1 MAGIVAAITGAV
13 LASGPELRGE
23 QHVKQ
28 RAIWYAL
35 AAAVGFG
42 ITMLA
47 IARGSASSSM
57 FTMVGM
63 RSASVAAFGIAAIVL
78 RSVQGVRPRDLPK
91 LALLGLGDVTANALL
106 GFATT
111 MGLLSI
117 TAVLSALYPVVTV
130 GLAAVIL
137 HERMKPVQIAGVVLA
152 FVGVGLIAGGWMVSL
167 APVELVETR
176 VARGFDTLNQQTPTG
191 FDTVNH
197 NRWSSSSRPRSA
209 GVSTRQ
215 PDGPSAAEHRSVEFL
230 LHGLLASTTL
240 RGPRNRTSSARKM
253 TMPAVT
259 VPSRSV
265 NDCPDQQAR
274 GAVLLHD
281 VVVADHAEVLPM
293 MVCRWR
299 VPGSPWPA

>member
-1 MAGIVAAITGAV
+1 MIGPLLALGSALTWGVADFSGGMLSRRLPSAAVVGVSQACSLVALLVLLPFMPAPTSSGWIGWAIVAGLAGSGALVCFYRALAFGTVGVVSPISALAVSIPVIAGFAAGEQPRTLQVAGIVAAITGAV

-28 RAIWYAL
+28 QAIWYAL

-47 IARGSASSSM
+47 IARGSASSPM

-63 RSASVAAFGIAAIVL
+63 RSASVAAFGVAAIVL
-78 RSVQGVRPRDLPK
+78 RSVGGVRPGDLPK
-91 LALLGLGDVTANALL
+91 LALRGLGDVTANALL

-152 FVGVGLIAGGWMVSL
+152 FVGVGLIAGG
-167 APVELVETR
+167 
-176 VARGFDTLNQQTPTG
+176 
-191 FDTVNH
+191 
-197 NRWSSSSRPRSA
+197 
-209 GVSTRQ
+209 
-215 PDGPSAAEHRSVEFL
+215 
-230 LHGLLASTTL
+230 
-240 RGPRNRTSSARKM
+240 
-253 TMPAVT
+253 
-259 VPSRSV
+259 
-265 NDCPDQQAR
+265 
-274 GAVLLHD
+274 
-281 VVVADHAEVLPM
+281 
-293 MVCRWR
+293 
-299 VPGSPWPA
+299 

>member
-1 MAGIVAAITGAV
+1 MIGPLLALGSALTWGVADFSGGMLSRRLPSAAVVGVSQACSLVALLALLPFMPAPTSSGWIGWAIVAGLAGSGALVCFYRALAFGTVGVVSPISALAVSIPVIAGFAAGEQPRTLQVAGIVAAITGAV

-28 RAIWYAL
+28 QAIWYAL

-47 IARGSASSSM
+47 IARGSASSPM

-63 RSASVAAFGIAAIVL
+63 RSASVAAFGVAAIVL
-78 RSVQGVRPRDLPK
+78 RSVGGVRPGDLPK

-152 FVGVGLIAGGWMVSL
+152 FVGVGMIAGG
-167 APVELVETR
+167 
-176 VARGFDTLNQQTPTG
+176 
-191 FDTVNH
+191 
-197 NRWSSSSRPRSA
+197 
-209 GVSTRQ
+209 
-215 PDGPSAAEHRSVEFL
+215 
-230 LHGLLASTTL
+230 
-240 RGPRNRTSSARKM
+240 
-253 TMPAVT
+253 
-259 VPSRSV
+259 
-265 NDCPDQQAR
+265 
-274 GAVLLHD
+274 
-281 VVVADHAEVLPM
+281 
-293 MVCRWR
+293 
-299 VPGSPWPA
+299 

>member
-1 MAGIVAAITGAV
+1 MIGPLLALGSALTWGVADFSGGMLSRRLPSAAVVGVSQACSLVALLALLPFMPAPTSSGWIGWAIVAGLAGSGALVCFYRALAFGTVGVVSPISALAVSIPVIAGFAAGEQPRTLQVAGIVAAITGAV

-28 RAIWYAL
+28 QAIWYAL

-47 IARGSASSSM
+47 IARGSASSPM

-63 RSASVAAFGIAAIVL
+63 RSASVAAFGVAAIVL
-78 RSVQGVRPRDLPK
+78 RSVGGVRPGDLPK

-152 FVGVGLIAGGWMVSL
+152 FVGVGLIAGG
-167 APVELVETR
+167 
-176 VARGFDTLNQQTPTG
+176 
-191 FDTVNH
+191 
-197 NRWSSSSRPRSA
+197 
-209 GVSTRQ
+209 
-215 PDGPSAAEHRSVEFL
+215 
-230 LHGLLASTTL
+230 
-240 RGPRNRTSSARKM
+240 
-253 TMPAVT
+253 
-259 VPSRSV
+259 
-265 NDCPDQQAR
+265 
-274 GAVLLHD
+274 
-281 VVVADHAEVLPM
+281 
-293 MVCRWR
+293 
-299 VPGSPWPA
+299 

>member
-1 MAGIVAAITGAV
+1 MIGPLLALGSALTWGVADFSGGMLSRRLPSAAVVGVSQACSLVALLVLLPFMPAPTSSGWIGWAIVAGLAGSGALVCFYRALAFGTVGVVSPISALAVSIPVIAGFAAGEQPRTLQVAGIVAAITGAV

-28 RAIWYAL
+28 QAIWYAL

-47 IARGSASSSM
+47 IARGSASSPM
-57 FTMVGM
+57 FTMVSM
-63 RSASVAAFGIAAIVL
+63 RSASVAAFGVAAIVL
-78 RSVQGVRPRDLPK
+78 RSVGGVRPGDLPK

-152 FVGVGLIAGGWMVSL
+152 FVGVGLIAGG
-167 APVELVETR
+167 
-176 VARGFDTLNQQTPTG
+176 
-191 FDTVNH
+191 
-197 NRWSSSSRPRSA
+197 
-209 GVSTRQ
+209 
-215 PDGPSAAEHRSVEFL
+215 
-230 LHGLLASTTL
+230 
-240 RGPRNRTSSARKM
+240 
-253 TMPAVT
+253 
-259 VPSRSV
+259 
-265 NDCPDQQAR
+265 
-274 GAVLLHD
+274 
-281 VVVADHAEVLPM
+281 
-293 MVCRWR
+293 
-299 VPGSPWPA
+299 

>member
-1 MAGIVAAITGAV
+1 MIGPLLALGSALTWGVADFSGGMLSRRLPSAAVVGVSQACSLVALLVLLPFMPAPTSSGWIGWAIVAGLAGSGALVCFYRALAFGTVGVVSPISAVAVSIPVIAGFAAGEQPRTLQVAGIVAAITGAV

-47 IARGSASSSM
+47 IARGSASSPM

-63 RSASVAAFGIAAIVL
+63 RSASVAAFGVAAIVL
-78 RSVQGVRPRDLPK
+78 RSVGGVRPGDLPK

-152 FVGVGLIAGGWMVSL
+152 FVGVGLIAGG
-167 APVELVETR
+167 
-176 VARGFDTLNQQTPTG
+176 
-191 FDTVNH
+191 
-197 NRWSSSSRPRSA
+197 
-209 GVSTRQ
+209 
-215 PDGPSAAEHRSVEFL
+215 
-230 LHGLLASTTL
+230 
-240 RGPRNRTSSARKM
+240 
-253 TMPAVT
+253 
-259 VPSRSV
+259 
-265 NDCPDQQAR
+265 
-274 GAVLLHD
+274 
-281 VVVADHAEVLPM
+281 
-293 MVCRWR
+293 
-299 VPGSPWPA
+299 

>member
-1 MAGIVAAITGAV
+1 MIGPLLALGSALTWGVADFSGGMLSRRLPSAAVVGVSQACSLVALLALLPFMPAPTSSGWIGWAIVAGLAGSGALVCFYRALAFGTVGVVSPISALAVSIPVIAGFAAGEQPRTLQVAGIVAAITGAV

-28 RAIWYAL
+28 QAIWYAL

-47 IARGSASSSM
+47 IARGSASSPM

-78 RSVQGVRPRDLPK
+78 RSVGGVRPRDLPK

-152 FVGVGLIAGGWMVSL
+152 FVGVGLIAGG
-167 APVELVETR
+167 
-176 VARGFDTLNQQTPTG
+176 
-191 FDTVNH
+191 
-197 NRWSSSSRPRSA
+197 
-209 GVSTRQ
+209 
-215 PDGPSAAEHRSVEFL
+215 
-230 LHGLLASTTL
+230 
-240 RGPRNRTSSARKM
+240 
-253 TMPAVT
+253 
-259 VPSRSV
+259 
-265 NDCPDQQAR
+265 
-274 GAVLLHD
+274 
-281 VVVADHAEVLPM
+281 
-293 MVCRWR
+293 
-299 VPGSPWPA
+299 

>member
-1 MAGIVAAITGAV
+1 MIGPLLALGSALTWGVADFSGGMLSRRLPSAAVVGVSQACSLVALLVLLPFVPAPTSSGWIGWAIVAGLAGSGALVCFYRALAFGTVGVVSPISALAVSIPVIAGFAAGEQPRTLQVAGIVAAITGAV

-28 RAIWYAL
+28 QAIWYAL

-47 IARGSASSSM
+47 IARGSASSPM

-78 RSVQGVRPRDLPK
+78 RSVGGVRPGDLPK

-152 FVGVGLIAGGWMVSL
+152 FVGVGLIAGG
-167 APVELVETR
+167 
-176 VARGFDTLNQQTPTG
+176 
-191 FDTVNH
+191 
-197 NRWSSSSRPRSA
+197 
-209 GVSTRQ
+209 
-215 PDGPSAAEHRSVEFL
+215 
-230 LHGLLASTTL
+230 
-240 RGPRNRTSSARKM
+240 
-253 TMPAVT
+253 
-259 VPSRSV
+259 
-265 NDCPDQQAR
+265 
-274 GAVLLHD
+274 
-281 VVVADHAEVLPM
+281 
-293 MVCRWR
+293 
-299 VPGSPWPA
+299 

>member
-1 MAGIVAAITGAV
+1 MIGPLLALGSALTWGVADFSGGMLSRRLPSAAVVGVSQACSLVALLALLPFMPAPTSSGWIGWAIVAGLAGSGALVCFYRALAFGTVGVVSPISALAVSIPVIAGFAAGEQPRTLQVAGIVAAITGAV

-47 IARGSASSSM
+47 IARGSASSPM

-63 RSASVAAFGIAAIVL
+63 RSASVAAFGVAAIVL
-78 RSVQGVRPRDLPK
+78 RSVGGVRPGDLPK

-152 FVGVGLIAGGWMVSL
+152 FVGVGLIAGG
-167 APVELVETR
+167 
-176 VARGFDTLNQQTPTG
+176 
-191 FDTVNH
+191 
-197 NRWSSSSRPRSA
+197 
-209 GVSTRQ
+209 
-215 PDGPSAAEHRSVEFL
+215 
-230 LHGLLASTTL
+230 
-240 RGPRNRTSSARKM
+240 
-253 TMPAVT
+253 
-259 VPSRSV
+259 
-265 NDCPDQQAR
+265 
-274 GAVLLHD
+274 
-281 VVVADHAEVLPM
+281 
-293 MVCRWR
+293 
-299 VPGSPWPA
+299 

>member
-1 MAGIVAAITGAV
+1 MIGPLLALGSALTWGVADFSGGMLSRRLPSAAVVGVSQACSLVALLVLLPFMPAPTSSGWIGWAIVAGLAGSGALVCFYRALAFGTVGVVSPISALAVSIPVIAGFAAGEQPRTLQVAGIIAAITGAV

-47 IARGSASSSM
+47 IARGSASSPM

-63 RSASVAAFGIAAIVL
+63 RSASVAAFGVAAIVL
-78 RSVQGVRPRDLPK
+78 RSVGGVRPGDLPK

-152 FVGVGLIAGGWMVSL
+152 FVGVGLIAGG
-167 APVELVETR
+167 
-176 VARGFDTLNQQTPTG
+176 
-191 FDTVNH
+191 
-197 NRWSSSSRPRSA
+197 
-209 GVSTRQ
+209 
-215 PDGPSAAEHRSVEFL
+215 
-230 LHGLLASTTL
+230 
-240 RGPRNRTSSARKM
+240 
-253 TMPAVT
+253 
-259 VPSRSV
+259 
-265 NDCPDQQAR
+265 
-274 GAVLLHD
+274 
-281 VVVADHAEVLPM
+281 
-293 MVCRWR
+293 
-299 VPGSPWPA
+299 

>member
-1 MAGIVAAITGAV
+1 MIGPLLALGSALTWGVADFSGGMLSRRLPSAAVVGVSQACSLVALLVLLPFMPAPTSSGWIGWAIVAGLAGSGALVCFYRALAFGTVGVVSPISALAVSIPVIAGFAAGEQPRTLQVAGIVAAITGAV

-47 IARGSASSSM
+47 IARGSASSPM

-78 RSVQGVRPRDLPK
+78 RSVGGVRPRDLPK

-152 FVGVGLIAGGWMVSL
+152 FVGVGLIAGG
-167 APVELVETR
+167 
-176 VARGFDTLNQQTPTG
+176 
-191 FDTVNH
+191 
-197 NRWSSSSRPRSA
+197 
-209 GVSTRQ
+209 
-215 PDGPSAAEHRSVEFL
+215 
-230 LHGLLASTTL
+230 
-240 RGPRNRTSSARKM
+240 
-253 TMPAVT
+253 
-259 VPSRSV
+259 
-265 NDCPDQQAR
+265 
-274 GAVLLHD
+274 
-281 VVVADHAEVLPM
+281 
-293 MVCRWR
+293 
-299 VPGSPWPA
+299 

>member
-1 MAGIVAAITGAV
+1 MIGPLLALGSALTWGVADFSGGMLSRRLPSAAVVGVSQACSLVALLVLLPFMPAPTSSGWIGWAIVAGLAGSGALVCFYRALAFGTVGVVSPISAVAVSIPVIAGFAAGEQPRTLQVAGIVAAITGAV

-28 RAIWYAL
+28 QAIWYAL

-47 IARGSASSSM
+47 IARGSASSPM

-63 RSASVAAFGIAAIVL
+63 RSASVAAFGVAAIVL
-78 RSVQGVRPRDLPK
+78 RSVGGVRPGDLPK

-152 FVGVGLIAGGWMVSL
+152 FVGLGLIAGG
-167 APVELVETR
+167 
-176 VARGFDTLNQQTPTG
+176 
-191 FDTVNH
+191 
-197 NRWSSSSRPRSA
+197 
-209 GVSTRQ
+209 
-215 PDGPSAAEHRSVEFL
+215 
-230 LHGLLASTTL
+230 
-240 RGPRNRTSSARKM
+240 
-253 TMPAVT
+253 
-259 VPSRSV
+259 
-265 NDCPDQQAR
+265 
-274 GAVLLHD
+274 
-281 VVVADHAEVLPM
+281 
-293 MVCRWR
+293 
-299 VPGSPWPA
+299 

>member
-1 MAGIVAAITGAV
+1 MIGPLLALGSALTWGVADFSGGMLSRRLPSAAVVGVSQACSLVALLVLLPFMPAPTSSGWIGWAIVAGLAGSGALVCFYRALAFGTVGVVSPISALAVSIPVIAGFAAGEQPRTLQVAGIVAAITGAV

-28 RAIWYAL
+28 QAIWYAL

-47 IARGSASSSM
+47 IARGSASSPM

-63 RSASVAAFGIAAIVL
+63 RSASVAAFGVAAIVL
-78 RSVQGVRPRDLPK
+78 RSVGGVRPGDLPK

-152 FVGVGLIAGGWMVSL
+152 FVGVGLIAGG
-167 APVELVETR
+167 
-176 VARGFDTLNQQTPTG
+176 
-191 FDTVNH
+191 
-197 NRWSSSSRPRSA
+197 
-209 GVSTRQ
+209 
-215 PDGPSAAEHRSVEFL
+215 
-230 LHGLLASTTL
+230 
-240 RGPRNRTSSARKM
+240 
-253 TMPAVT
+253 
-259 VPSRSV
+259 
-265 NDCPDQQAR
+265 
-274 GAVLLHD
+274 
-281 VVVADHAEVLPM
+281 
-293 MVCRWR
+293 
-299 VPGSPWPA
+299 

>member
-1 MAGIVAAITGAV
+1 MIGPLLALGSALTWGVADFSGGMLSRRLPSAAVVGVSQACSLVALLVLLPFMPAPTSSGWIGWAIVAGLAGSGALVCFYRALAFGTVGVVSPISALAVSIPVIAGFAAGEQPRTLQVAGIVAAITGAV

-47 IARGSASSSM
+47 IARGSASSPM

-63 RSASVAAFGIAAIVL
+63 RSASVAAFGVAAIVL
-78 RSVQGVRPRDLPK
+78 RSVGGVRPGDLPK

-152 FVGVGLIAGGWMVSL
+152 FVGVGLIAGG
-167 APVELVETR
+167 
-176 VARGFDTLNQQTPTG
+176 
-191 FDTVNH
+191 
-197 NRWSSSSRPRSA
+197 
-209 GVSTRQ
+209 
-215 PDGPSAAEHRSVEFL
+215 
-230 LHGLLASTTL
+230 
-240 RGPRNRTSSARKM
+240 
-253 TMPAVT
+253 
-259 VPSRSV
+259 
-265 NDCPDQQAR
+265 
-274 GAVLLHD
+274 
-281 VVVADHAEVLPM
+281 
-293 MVCRWR
+293 
-299 VPGSPWPA
+299 

>member
-1 MAGIVAAITGAV
+1 MIGPLLALGSALTWGVADFSGGMLSRRLPSAAVVGVSQACSLVALLVLLPFMPAPTSSGWIGWAIVAGLAGSGALVCFYRALAFGTVGVVSPISALAVSIPVIAGFAAGEQPRTLQVAGIVAAITGAV

-28 RAIWYAL
+28 QAIWYAL

-47 IARGSASSSM
+47 IARGSASSPM

-63 RSASVAAFGIAAIVL
+63 RSASVAAFGVAAIVL
-78 RSVQGVRPRDLPK
+78 RSVGGVRPGDLPK
-91 LALLGLGDVTANALL
+91 LALLGVGDLTANALL

-152 FVGVGLIAGGWMVSL
+152 FVGVGLIAGG
-167 APVELVETR
+167 
-176 VARGFDTLNQQTPTG
+176 
-191 FDTVNH
+191 
-197 NRWSSSSRPRSA
+197 
-209 GVSTRQ
+209 
-215 PDGPSAAEHRSVEFL
+215 
-230 LHGLLASTTL
+230 
-240 RGPRNRTSSARKM
+240 
-253 TMPAVT
+253 
-259 VPSRSV
+259 
-265 NDCPDQQAR
+265 
-274 GAVLLHD
+274 
-281 VVVADHAEVLPM
+281 
-293 MVCRWR
+293 
-299 VPGSPWPA
+299 

>member
-1 MAGIVAAITGAV
+1 MIGPLLALGSALTWGVADFSGGMLSRRLPSAAVVGVSQACSLVALLVLLPFMPAPTSSGWIGWAIVAGLAGSGALVCFYRALAFGTVGVVSPISALAVSIPVIAGFAAGEQPRTLQVAGIVAAITGAV

-47 IARGSASSSM
+47 IARGSASSPM

-78 RSVQGVRPRDLPK
+78 RSVGGVRPGDLPK

-152 FVGVGLIAGGWMVSL
+152 FVGVGLIAGG
-167 APVELVETR
+167 
-176 VARGFDTLNQQTPTG
+176 
-191 FDTVNH
+191 
-197 NRWSSSSRPRSA
+197 
-209 GVSTRQ
+209 
-215 PDGPSAAEHRSVEFL
+215 
-230 LHGLLASTTL
+230 
-240 RGPRNRTSSARKM
+240 
-253 TMPAVT
+253 
-259 VPSRSV
+259 
-265 NDCPDQQAR
+265 
-274 GAVLLHD
+274 
-281 VVVADHAEVLPM
+281 
-293 MVCRWR
+293 
-299 VPGSPWPA
+299 

>member
-1 MAGIVAAITGAV
+1 MIGPLLALGSALTWGVADFSGGMLSRRLPSAAVVGVSQACSLVALLVLLPFMPPPTSSGWIGWAIVAGLAGSGALVCFYRALAFGTVGVVSPISAVAVSIPVIAGFAAGEQPRTLQVAGIVAAITGAV

-28 RAIWYAL
+28 QAIWYAL

-47 IARGSASSSM
+47 IARGSASSPM

-63 RSASVAAFGIAAIVL
+63 RSASVAAFGVAAIVL
-78 RSVQGVRPRDLPK
+78 RSVGGVRPGDLPK

-152 FVGVGLIAGGWMVSL
+152 FVGVGLIAGG
-167 APVELVETR
+167 
-176 VARGFDTLNQQTPTG
+176 
-191 FDTVNH
+191 
-197 NRWSSSSRPRSA
+197 
-209 GVSTRQ
+209 
-215 PDGPSAAEHRSVEFL
+215 
-230 LHGLLASTTL
+230 
-240 RGPRNRTSSARKM
+240 
-253 TMPAVT
+253 
-259 VPSRSV
+259 
-265 NDCPDQQAR
+265 
-274 GAVLLHD
+274 
-281 VVVADHAEVLPM
+281 
-293 MVCRWR
+293 
-299 VPGSPWPA
+299 